1 ADPDD
6 EEPLH
11 RRVRPRARP
20 AAMRRLYRRRRFAK
34 PMPIRLSPTRSGYG
48 QVMERSH
55 EMVCETETAA
65 EVLFVCT
72 DGGCGRRGVVA
83 KPRPVFTVVA
93 RGDFE
98 ARHVGGLGG
107 ITMGAVG
114 VA

>member
-1 ADPDD
+1 
-6 EEPLH
+6 
-11 RRVRPRARP
+11 
-20 AAMRRLYRRRRFAK
+20 MQ
-34 PMPIRLSPTRSGYG
+34 IRLSPTRSGYR

-72 DGGCGRRGVVA
+72 DGGCGRRVVVA
-83 KPRPVFTVVA
+83 KHRPGVTVVD